1 MKFDKLSPNL
11 LSGIVSILFGIFIY
25 YKIPTEVEKPVLIF
39 GQSSSEID
47 PQIVPTIIAFMF
59 LIFGIYTVLYEKDSI
74 KSNSWPKVTKNLLIN
89 ISATILF
96 LILYSILFQY
106 LGNIVIPLSLIL
118 LGYSLS
124 NLMIKNLT
132 KGFIYSIARFLI
144 GILSAL
150 IVIYAFQISGP
161 KAGVILIMSTMP
173 VALLN
178 YIFTVQIDKDTT
190 TVAGLVVVS
199 TFSTLICLP
208 FLLNLLLIY
217 FN

>member
-59 LIFGIYTVLYEKDSI
+59 LIFGIYTVLYEKDLI

-89 ISATILF
+89 ISTTLVC

-106 LGNIVIPLSLIL
+106 LGFVISSVLLILSLGTFMGNVNFKYITVISILFPLSIFFLFVNVMHVFLPEFPFYEIRI
-118 LGYSLS
+118 G
-124 NLMIKNLT
+124 N
-132 KGFIYSIARFLI
+132 FLI
-144 GILSAL
+144 
-150 IVIYAFQISGP
+150 
-161 KAGVILIMSTMP
+161 M
-173 VALLN
+173 
-178 YIFTVQIDKDTT
+178 
-190 TVAGLVVVS
+190 
-199 TFSTLICLP
+199 
-208 FLLNLLLIY
+208 
-217 FN
+217 

>member
-25 YKIPTEVEKPVLIF
+25 YKIPSEVEKPVLIF

-74 KSNSWPKVTKNLLIN
+74 KLNSWPKVTKNLLIN

-106 LGNIVIPLSLIL
+106 LGFVISSVLLILTLGTFMGNVNFKYITVISILFPLSIFFLFVNVMHVFLPEFPFYEIRI
-118 LGYSLS
+118 G
-124 NLMIKNLT
+124 N
-132 KGFIYSIARFLI
+132 FLI
-144 GILSAL
+144 
-150 IVIYAFQISGP
+150 
-161 KAGVILIMSTMP
+161 M
-173 VALLN
+173 
-178 YIFTVQIDKDTT
+178 
-190 TVAGLVVVS
+190 
-199 TFSTLICLP
+199 
-208 FLLNLLLIY
+208 
-217 FN
+217 

>member
-11 LSGIVSILFGIFIY
+11 LSGIISILFGIFIY

-74 KSNSWPKVTKNLLIN
+74 KLNSWPKATKNLLIN

-106 LGNIVIPLSLIL
+106 LGFVISSILLILSLGTYMGNVNFKYITVISILFPLSIFFLFVNVMHVFLPEFPFYEIRI
-118 LGYSLS
+118 G
-124 NLMIKNLT
+124 N
-132 KGFIYSIARFLI
+132 FLI
-144 GILSAL
+144 
-150 IVIYAFQISGP
+150 
-161 KAGVILIMSTMP
+161 M
-173 VALLN
+173 
-178 YIFTVQIDKDTT
+178 
-190 TVAGLVVVS
+190 
-199 TFSTLICLP
+199 
-208 FLLNLLLIY
+208 
-217 FN
+217 

>member
-59 LIFGIYTVLYEKDSI
+59 LIFGIYTVLYEKDYI

-89 ISATILF
+89 ISTTILF

-106 LGNIVIPLSLIL
+106 LGFVISSVLLILSLGTFMGNVNFKYITVISILFPLSIFFLFVNVMHVFLPEFPFYEIRI
-118 LGYSLS
+118 G
-124 NLMIKNLT
+124 N
-132 KGFIYSIARFLI
+132 FLI
-144 GILSAL
+144 
-150 IVIYAFQISGP
+150 
-161 KAGVILIMSTMP
+161 M
-173 VALLN
+173 
-178 YIFTVQIDKDTT
+178 
-190 TVAGLVVVS
+190 
-199 TFSTLICLP
+199 
-208 FLLNLLLIY
+208 
-217 FN
+217 